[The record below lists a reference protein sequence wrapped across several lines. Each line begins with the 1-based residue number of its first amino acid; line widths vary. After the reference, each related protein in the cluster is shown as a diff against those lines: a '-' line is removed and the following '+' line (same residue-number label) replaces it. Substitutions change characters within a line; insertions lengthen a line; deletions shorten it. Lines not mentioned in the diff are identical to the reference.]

1 MTGPTC
7 FCGTMNVAWTMTG
20 SKVVD
25 IVPWPRGEWEKALF
39 GREVELSETWQL
51 ELHWSLNHACNA
63 SVGSLGEL
71 NASSKRAYFNL
82 AQHYICKST
91 NILS

>member
-1 MTGPTC
+1 M
-7 FCGTMNVAWTMTG
+7 
-20 SKVVD
+20 D

-39 GREVELSETWQL
+39 GRKVELSETWQL

-71 NASSKRAYFNL
+71 
-82 AQHYICKST
+82 
-91 NILS
+91 